1 MTDRGLFRGAVLAD
15 LSLVVGQIA
24 WSLVAPGSPDAVPA
38 SYWLHPVGVGAVL
51 VFGLFTIAS
60 TIGLLFFRRWARP
73 LYVVS
78 LIAGLVL
85 IALDPGAATTGVP
98 EALAS
103 LNLVVSGIVIA
114 LMYFSPAR
122 REFEDAAPAA

>member
-15 LSLVVGQIA
+15 LGLVAGQIA
-24 WSLVAPGSPDAVPA
+24 WSPAVPGSPDAMPA
-38 SYWLHPVGVGAVL
+38 SDWLHPVGVGAVIVL
-51 VFGLFTIAS
+51 GLFTLAS
-60 TIGLLFFRRWARP
+60 SIGLLFFRRWARP

-85 IALDPGAATTGVP
+85 IAFDPGAPATGVQ

-103 LNLVVSGIVIA
+103 LNMVVSGIVVA